1 VPSLT
6 SNRMAALGGIAFLIL
21 IVVADFS
28 SGSMPSVDD
37 SPAKIARFFADHHKR
52 IAVGAVLSGIAA
64 PLYVWLF
71 AVVCR
76 GIRRAGALALSVGA
90 FGFAVVGAALA
101 VTGDAVYASLAH
113 AASQGDVAFAK
124 SGYDLSGFL
133 SQKYWWFAAFL
144 ALAIWLAS
152 GSMAQWYRG
161 LTLVAA
167 VLFALGGIGVQ
178 QHGFFAVNGAAT
190 GIAFIAFLVWILG
203 TSVVVWSMP
212 EVET

>member
-1 VPSLT
+1 VPSVT
-6 SNRMAALGGIAFLIL
+6 SNRMAAVGGIAFTVLIL
-21 IVVADFS
+21 VASLS

-76 GIRRAGALALSVGA
+76 GMRRAGALALSVGA
-90 FGFAVVGAALA
+90 FGFAVVSAALA
-101 VTGDAVYASLAH
+101 VTGDAIYASLAH
-113 AASQGDVAFAK
+113 AASQGDAAFAK
-124 SGYDLSGFL
+124 SGYDLGGFL

-152 GSMAQWYRG
+152 ASMARWYRW
-161 LTLVAA
+161 LTLAAA
-167 VLFALGGIGVQ
+167 VLFAVGGLGVT
-178 QHGFFAVNGAAT
+178 QHGFFAVNGAAN

-203 TSVVVWSMP
+203 TSVVVWLMP
-212 EVET
+212 EEA